1 MSPPRPGTHAERGA
15 EGTRDDDHRG
25 RGVRQSA
32 PSHERTRMR
41 TPDHRPQTLRPT
53 PAVSPAMPPSTALT
67 LLALLALPIATNAQP
82 LRVLTRAPGAATASM
97 RPVQARVGEPVTL
110 SVALATSRGITP
122 IPTGAR
128 VRWLRVLPRMEHVDH
143 PSPNPGL
150 TSFSN
155 AVLYGPRHGRWIGYD
170 RLEYVTRPVDA
181 REGEARDDGTL
192 TVRAAALEP
201 ARGGAGS
208 MWFSAEVT
216 LPDGR
221 TLRAPDGADVD
232 TLGLSPDVA
241 RVSFRVDDSYLGW
254 LGTYF
259 GVPNV
264 FGSNGTARDHQTD
277 RYTGADCA
285 DVLVGAL
292 RAMGRRDVPY
302 LSVAQIGTAAARR
315 TGTLVIDRDG
325 RYLRDVSPPRWGT
338 DIAPGDL
345 VTLGYLDDDA
355 RSLPR
360 DWDHIAALVADA
372 NGNGVLDGPDV
383 IRHVTARGLDETPLV
398 HAGRMQIALWRW
410 SRAARARSR
419 YGAR

>member
-1 MSPPRPGTHAERGA
+1 MRSP
-15 EGTRDDDHRG
+15 
-25 RGVRQSA
+25 
-32 PSHERTRMR
+32 
-41 TPDHRPQTLRPT
+41 
-53 PAVSPAMPPSTALT
+53 TALT
-67 LLALLALPIATNAQP
+67 LLALLSFPAVTRAQT
-82 LRVLTRAPGAATASM
+82 LRVLSRAPGAASASM
-97 RPVQARVGEPVTL
+97 RPVQARVSEAVTL
-110 SVALATSRGITP
+110 SVALATPRGTAAL
-122 IPTGAR
+122 PTGAR
-128 VRWLRVLPRMEHVDH
+128 VRWLRVVPRMEHVDH

-170 RLEYVTRPVDA
+170 RLEYVTRPLDA
-181 REGEARDDGTL
+181 REGDVRDDGTL
-192 TVRAAALEP
+192 TVRGAALDP

-208 MWFSAEVT
+208 MWFSAEAT

-221 TLRAPDGADVD
+221 TLRAPDGTDVD
-232 TLGLSPDVA
+232 TLGLSPNVA

-264 FGSNGTARDHQTD
+264 FGSNGNARDHQTD

-292 RAMGRRDVPY
+292 RATGRRDVPY
-302 LSVAQIGTAAARR
+302 LSVAQIGSAAVRR
-315 TGTLVIDRDG
+315 TGALVIDREG
-325 RYLRDVSPPRWGT
+325 HVLPNVSPPRWGI

-345 VTLGYLDDDA
+345 VTLGYLDDDTH
-355 RSLPR
+355 SLPR
-360 DWDHIAALVADA
+360 DWDHIAALVSDT

-383 IRHVTARGLDETPLV
+383 IRHVTARGLDETSLI

-410 SRAARARSR
+410 RSRARR
-419 YGAR
+419 